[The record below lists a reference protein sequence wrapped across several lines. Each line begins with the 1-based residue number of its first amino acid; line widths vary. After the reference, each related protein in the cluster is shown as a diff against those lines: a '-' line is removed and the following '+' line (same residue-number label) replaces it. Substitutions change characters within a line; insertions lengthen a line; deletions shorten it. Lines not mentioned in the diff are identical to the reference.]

1 MNSALG
7 AALRPADPAD
17 HFKADDVGNERK
29 LHLFGLFGR
38 TGAKAPYRYDFGDI
52 WKHAVPVNKHAY
64 LVSSSMCIPTAKM
77 DGLYLS

>member
-1 MNSALG
+1 MTHCWNGNKHALG

-38 TGAKAPYRYDFGDI
+38 TAAKIPYRCDFGNI
-52 WKHAVPVNKHAY
+52 WEHRIVLETLCHP
-64 LVSSSMCIPTAKM
+64 LLI
-77 DGLYLS
+77 